1 VNLVPMTVTLL
12 LQSLSS
18 TAAVVLLAHDRGA
31 TVLIG
36 SGIRLAAF
44 WTLGLPLIAWGA
56 SLGACG
62 AVLVASALGAGGW
75 YWHTVSQRHA
85 MAAYADALT
94 RAQPA
99 LSQQATADAR
109 AAGIRDLEAALT
121 QYPSGPGAAQIAYEL
136 GSLRFDAQQY
146 GQARGAWELA
156 VAQGAP
162 RTLRALS
169 QGGVAYTWEAER
181 NYAKAVDAFKLALTG
196 LGPKDFYYEEL
207 LIGLGR
213 TQELSGQKADAIATY
228 RRALNELAQSRRL
241 EEIKARLAALGA

>member
-1 VNLVPMTVTLL
+1 VAV
-12 LQSLSS
+12 S
-18 TAAVVLLAHDRGA
+18 TAGDFAYDDTMLKLTLPTPRILMLAGA
-31 TVLIG
+31 
-36 SGIRLAAF
+36 
-44 WTLGLPLIAWGA
+44 
-56 SLGACG
+56 
-62 AVLVASALGAGGW
+62 AVLVVAALGAGGW

-85 MAAYADALT
+85 LAAYADALT

-99 LSQQATADAR
+99 LGPQATADAR

-121 QYPSGPGAAQIAYEL
+121 QYPSGPGAGQVAYEL
-136 GSLRFDAQQY
+136 GNLRFDAQQY

-156 VAQGAP
+156 LAQGAP
-162 RTLRALS
+162 RTLKTLS
-169 QGGVAYTWEAER
+169 EGGVAYTWEAER
-181 NYAKAVDAFKLALTG
+181 NYGKAVDAFKVALTG

-228 RRALNELAQSRRL
+228 RRALGELAQSRRL